1 MTFAPGAFADP
12 ARAVRTAGIATVGLY
27 LVAAVFF
34 TLAPGTPVAKVTEPF
49 RWLLITGLL
58 VTFATGY
65 RAVHQLPETT
75 RLRRQVIG
83 YGAALAAAAVLVPA
97 FQSTD
102 LYVYVNIGWQQ
113 IGYGMDPYR
122 SALFETPNWQSDPM
136 FVQEWP
142 FVPCSYGFLFALET
156 RAVCALSGPN
166 HALAVVGFK
175 AIALATYFALGAVV
189 WTGYRVL
196 ERPNPIRGLYLVLWN
211 PLLLLHCVSNA
222 HNDLQ
227 FALGVAVAIVGFA
240 RGRWLIVFP
249 ALAVAALV
257 KYLSVILVP
266 FFLVASVRR
275 FGWVRVGLSGAVA
288 LALAV
293 ACWWP
298 YRTGFD
304 ESYLSRTGSN
314 HSTAHYSLASIAV
327 FSFEI
332 VFKGETREWLAG
344 PFYAALKAVCLCAFT
359 VLYLAAL
366 VRVVR
371 TPRERDAG
379 LASASVFV
387 LLGIILTS
395 PKFHSWYLGMVLP
408 LAVWLPIGSRT
419 RRLALAMGVS
429 NLLSFTFVYQSH
441 LLNALLMHVV
451 PLVLVFRDPPG
462 PADRLRGVIGRSR
475 IPRAVPGLGEMR
487 APRSS
492 T

>member
-1 MTFAPGAFADP
+1 MTFAPGTFADP
-12 ARAVRTAGIATVGLY
+12 GRAVRTAGLAAVGLY
-27 LVAAVFF
+27 LLAAAFF
-34 TLAPGTPVAKVTEPF
+34 TLAPGTPVAKVAEPF
-49 RWLLITGLL
+49 RWLLISGLL
-58 VTFATGY
+58 ASFATGY
-65 RAVHQLPETT
+65 RAVHQLPETA
-75 RLRRQVIG
+75 RLRRQVVG
-83 YGAALAAAAVLVPA
+83 YGAALAAAAVCVPA

-113 IGYGMDPYR
+113 VGYGLDPYR

-175 AIALATYFALGAVV
+175 AIALATFFALGAAV
-189 WTGYRVL
+189 WIGCRLL
-196 ERPNPIRGLYLVLWN
+196 ERPNPVRGLYLVLWN
-211 PLLLLHCVSNA
+211 PLLLLHGVSNA

-227 FALGVAVAIVGFA
+227 FALGVAVAVVGFV

-266 FFLVASVRR
+266 FFLVAAVRR
-275 FGWVRVGLSGAVA
+275 FGWVRVGLSGSVA

-327 FSFEI
+327 FSFEV
-332 VFKGETREWLAG
+332 VFKGETREWLVG
-344 PFYAALKAVCLCAFT
+344 PFYTALKAACLCAFA
-359 VLYLAAL
+359 VLYLVAL
-366 VRVVR
+366 VRFVR
-371 TPRERDAG
+371 SPRAKDAG
-379 LASASVFV
+379 LAYASVFT
-387 LLGIILTS
+387 LLGLILIS
-395 PKFHSWYLGMVLP
+395 PKYHSWYLGMVLP
-408 LAVWLPIGSRT
+408 LAVWLPVGSLT

-451 PLVLVFRDPPG
+451 PLVLVFRDRFG
-462 PADRLRGVIGRSR
+462 LAIRLKSAAERLRVF
-475 IPRAVPGLGEMR
+475 RAVRSLGTYTNR
-487 APRSS
+487 
-492 T
+492 